1 MHLSNIITSLGY
13 SLPKEKLDEIY
24 RRFLILADKKK
35 DVKDEDLEILVG
47 KIQPGEKNIKLEL
60 LQVVC
65 GKSTIPMATV
75 SIRTN
80 GEILSATASG
90 NGPIDA
96 SFSAVKQLI
105 KRKVRLEEFLI
116 QAITQGSDDIGKVH
130 VQIENRGKLYYGF
143 SANTDIITAAVEAF
157 LDAVSKIK

>member
-1 MHLSNIITSLGY
+1 
-13 SLPKEKLDEIY
+13 
-24 RRFLILADKKK
+24 
-35 DVKDEDLEILVG
+35 
-47 KIQPGEKNIKLEL
+47 KIQPEEKNIKLEL

-143 SANTDIITAAVEAF
+143 SANTDIVTAAVEAF